1 MHVLNWNYI
10 AGFFDGEGNIH
21 IANTRMVRI
30 FMYQNTVEV
39 LEEILYFLEKYDLSC
54 KIKLRRNR
62 NCYQLQVLKRDSVEK
77 FLSHIVDRCIVK
89 KDKVKEAIEFYKNK
103 PRRHTK
109 PFLPEE
115 LDLIK
120 TDLSSR
126 RVAEKLGCSY
136 KKILRIRH
144 ENGYYNLGK

>member
-1 MHVLNWNYI
+1 MNWNYI

-21 IANTRMVRI
+21 ITKSRVVRI
-30 FMYQNTVEV
+30 FIYRNTVEV
-39 LEEILYFLEKYDLSC
+39 LEEILYFLEKYNLSC

-62 NCYQLQVLKRDSVEK
+62 NCYQLQIIKRDSVEI
-77 FLSHIVDRCIVK
+77 FLSYMIKRCIVK
-89 KDKVKEAIEFYKNK
+89 KKKVQEAIQFLKNK

-109 PFLPEE
+109 PFLPQE

-120 TDLSSR
+120 SDLSSR
-126 RVAEKLGCSY
+126 RVAEQLGCSY

-144 ENGYYNLGK
+144 ENNYYD